1 MGRSRG
7 GLTTKIHM
15 LCDALG
21 RPLRFM
27 LTGGQKADCESAM
40 ELLEDCIARGLI
52 ADKGYDTNA
61 IRKLLESVK
70 METVIPPKR
79 NRTEAFEYD
88 TEIYKERNRIERCF
102 GKLKQ
107 YRRLATRYDRND
119 SHYMGFIFLA
129 ASLLWL

>member
-21 RPLRFM
+21 RPLRFL
-27 LTGGQKADCESAM
+27 LTAGQKADCESA
-40 ELLEDCIARGLI
+40 ESLLKDCAAKGLI

-61 IRKLLESVK
+61 IRDFLQSAQ
-70 METVIPPKR
+70 MQTVIPPKA
-79 NRTEAFEYD
+79 NRIEAFEYD
-88 TEIYKERNRIERCF
+88 KEQYKERNLIERCF
-102 GKLKQ
+102 GKIKQ
-107 YRRLATRYDRND
+107 HRRLATRYDRND
-119 SHYMGFIFLA
+119 SHYMGFLFLA

>member
-1 MGRSRG
+1 
-7 GLTTKIHM
+7 M

-21 RPLRFM
+21 RPLRFL
-27 LTGGQKADCESAM
+27 LTAGQKPDCESAQD
-40 ELLEDCIARGLI
+40 LN

-61 IRKLLESVK
+61 IREHLRFAQ

-79 NRTEAFEYD
+79 NRTEAFHYNKEQ
-88 TEIYKERNRIERCF
+88 YKERNLIERCF

-107 YRRLATRYDRND
+107 HRRLATRYDRND
-119 SHYMGFIFLA
+119 SHNMGFLFLA